1 MIGGRMTELL
11 FYKKPVALNREQH
24 KDFKFLPAKNFSFT
38 NGINSVPLTGIE
50 FFEASRELP
59 VLFSKDSSDNYFPL
73 ALLSLMNNGHKL
85 ISDEGE
91 WQSSYVP
98 AFIRRYPF
106 ALTEEGTVCFDSEY
120 VQIGADQEDGKAL
133 FTEAGENSESLTNVV
148 SFLQQ
153 FDQSTKAT
161 AEFSK
166 QLAEL
171 DLFKPFTIQVM
182 TAEKKPLRMEGL
194 YVIDEAKVAKLQ
206 DDVVLKWFKSGQLAW
221 IYAHLHSLGALRHL
235 SKKQQEA

>member
-1 MIGGRMTELL
+1 MAELL
-11 FYKKPVALNREQH
+11 FYKKPVALNREEH
-24 KDFKFLPAKNFSFT
+24 KNFKFLPVKDFSFT

-59 VLFSKDSSDNYFPL
+59 VLFSKDGQDNFFPL

-91 WQSSYVP
+91 WQGSYVP

-120 VQIGADQEDGKAL
+120 AQINADQEEGKPL
-133 FTEAGENSESLTNVV
+133 FNEEGENSESLANIVN
-148 SFLQQ
+148 FLQQ

-161 AEFSK
+161 AEFTK
-166 QLAEL
+166 KLAEL
-171 DLFKPFTIQVM
+171 DLFKPFTIQIM
-182 TAEKKPLRMEGL
+182 TPEKKPLRMEGL
-194 YVIDEAKVAKLQ
+194 YVIDEAKVAKL
-206 DDVVLKWFKSGQLAW
+206 DDEIVLSLFKTGQLAW
-221 IYAHLHSLGALRHL
+221 VYAHLHSLGALRHL